1 MQKLFILILSNTA
14 VSNTVIQGL
23 NLNLKSASQFYEV
36 VNITALQLVCKL
48 MFYRSIWEV
57 FGGIHWCFCCD
68 M

>member
-48 MFYRSIWEV
+48 MFYRSI
-57 FGGIHWCFCCD
+57 
-68 M
+68 